1 MRSRFSLFLLSLPSL
16 GGVLLAAQP
25 AVAQQ
30 SAPAPVSTV
39 PAEAS
44 ALPAP
49 LRVPI
54 APPPAPAA
62 TPGAAGAGTAVPPAD
77 PAASIASPTIVAPN
91 RPSPTPTPRAV
102 ATSRREPAGRIP
114 VPGATATPRDVTPRS
129 PAATPEA
136 PPAATPTPGAPPVAG
151 AIPAPG
157 ATAPT
162 ASTASI
168 EPRDVEGS
176 PWLGWLI
183 VLPAGVA
190 VLIAGLLWRRRRRGA
205 ALAPSPAID
214 PDAAAALPPAPPVA
228 IADPDAHAD
237 AVPDERAW
245 VTFALTPRRAGVNL
259 LTATLE
265 AVLVV
270 RNEGEAVAEE
280 VRIDVRLL
288 SARIGQESELATLF
302 AETAETPVVAP
313 FALAA
318 GEERAIDLL
327 VTATRAQLN
336 VLSAAGR
343 PMFVPVAAVNVRYVS
358 SGGSGGVHGQTAA
371 GFAIGVEREGTTK
384 LTPFWLDTPGR
395 MHDRLAA
402 RPHALSLRS

>member
-1 MRSRFSLFLLSLPSL
+1 MRSRFSLFLWSLPSL

-25 AVAQQ
+25 TVAQQ

-62 TPGAAGAGTAVPPAD
+62 TPGAAAAAGAGTAVPPAD

-114 VPGATATPRDVTPRS
+114 VPGATATPWDVTPPS

-136 PPAATPTPGAPPVAG
+136 PPAATPTPDAAV
-151 AIPAPG
+151 PAPG

-162 ASTASI
+162 APTASI

-183 VLPAGVA
+183 VLPAGAA

-205 ALAPSPAID
+205 ALAQSPAID